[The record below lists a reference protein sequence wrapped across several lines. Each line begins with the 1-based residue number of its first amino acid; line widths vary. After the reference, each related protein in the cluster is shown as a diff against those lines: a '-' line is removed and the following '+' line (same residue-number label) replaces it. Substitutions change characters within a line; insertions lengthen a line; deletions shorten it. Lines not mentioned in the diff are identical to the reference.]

1 MAHLDIKP
9 ENIFISIE
17 DTDEHEN
24 CSEDSNYKIGDLGH
38 IISIGGEVLSPEE
51 GDCRYM
57 APEFLQSNMN
67 QNLLMNADIFSLGL
81 TLYEAAS
88 LKHLPRN
95 SSEDPSYQM
104 IKRGNLQNLENYS
117 PQFNSLIRSMVNP
130 KPDMRPSAMKLLED
144 SLLSSPLALNKSQL
158 SSELS
163 RTKGKLER
171 LIKELGDENEII
183 LRREQ

>member
-1 MAHLDIKP
+1 
-9 ENIFISIE
+9 
-17 DTDEHEN
+17 
-24 CSEDSNYKIGDLGH
+24 
-38 IISIGGEVLSPEE
+38 
-51 GDCRYM
+51 M

-104 IKRGNLQNLENYS
+104 IKKGNLLYLQNYS
-117 PQFNSLIRSMVNP
+117 PQFNSLIKSMVYP
-130 KPDMRPSAMKLLED
+130 KPDKRPSAIKLLED
-144 SLLSSPLALNKSQL
+144 SFLSSPLALSKSKL

-163 RTKGKLER
+163 RTKRKLER
-171 LIKELGDENEII
+171 LLMELGDEKAID